1 MLKSIPG
8 LKTFTLSPLTKYP
21 QYGYE
26 ENQVFSHFQE
36 GFRSALWKFVYF
48 EFVIL
53 EIRILKRCVVS
64 KEHEGN
70 M

>member
-26 ENQVFSHFQE
+26 ENQVFSHFQ
-36 GFRSALWKFVYF
+36 GCCPQITTF
-48 EFVIL
+48 EFDPGVNPYGG
-53 EIRILKRCVVS
+53 KS
-64 KEHEGN
+64 
-70 M
+70 